1 MDIQGRVKFI
11 GKTEFVGQNGFQ
23 KRDLV
28 ITTEE
33 QYPQHIIIQFT
44 QDKCTLLDNLQLGQK
59 VNVHFNLRGREWIS
73 PQGEIKYFNTLDA
86 WKIEMVQ
93 VTKVANQGYQG
104 TNYQVPQ
111 QQPPTEWTPAP
122 QEQNPSYQPPVYQ
135 NPQQPQQTQ
144 MFDNNGQAP
153 TQNEEND
160 DLPF

>member
-11 GKTEFVGQNGFQ
+11 GNIEQIGSNGFI

-33 QYPQHIIIQFT
+33 MYPQDIIIQFT
-44 QDKCTLLDNLQLGQK
+44 QGKCALLDNLNIGQK

-93 VTKVANQGYQG
+93 VTNVANQGYQG
-104 TNYQVPQ
+104 TNYQGTQ

-135 NPQQPQQTQ
+135 SPQQPQQTSA
-144 MFDNNGQAP
+144 FNSYGQAP

>member
-11 GKTEFVGQNGFQ
+11 GQTEVFGQNGFQ

-44 QDKCTLLDNLQLGQK
+44 QDKCALLDNLQLGQK

-73 PQGEIKYFNTLDA
+73 PQGETKYFNTLDA

-93 VTKVANQGYQG
+93 VTNVANPSYQG
-104 TNYQVPQ
+104 TSY
-111 QQPPTEWTPAP
+111 
-122 QEQNPSYQPPVYQ
+122 QNPSYQPPVYQ
-135 NPQQPQQTQ
+135 NPQQPTQTQ

-153 TQNEEND
+153 ANQQED
-160 DLPF
+160 FSDLPF

>member
-33 QYPQHIIIQFT
+33 MYPQHIIIQFT
-44 QDKCTLLDNLQLGQK
+44 QDKCALLDNLQLGQK

-93 VTKVANQGYQG
+93 VTNVANQGYQNPSG
-104 TNYQVPQ
+104 Q
-111 QQPPTEWTPAP
+111 A
-122 QEQNPSYQPPVYQ
+122 PSYQAPQQTPVYRD
-135 NPQQPQQTQ
+135 PQQPQQTQ

-153 TQNEEND
+153 ANQQED
-160 DLPF
+160 FSDLPF

>member
-33 QYPQHIIIQFT
+33 QYPQDIIIQFT
-44 QDKCTLLDNLQLGQK
+44 QGKCSLLDNLNVGQK

-73 PQGEIKYFNTLDA
+73 PQGEIKYFNTVEG
-86 WKIEMVQ
+86 WKIETVQ
-93 VTKVANQGYQG
+93 VTNVANQGYQG
-104 TNYQVPQ
+104 TNYQGTQ

-135 NPQQPQQTQ
+135 NPQQSQQTSA
-144 MFDNNGQAP
+144 FNSYGQAP

>member
-11 GKTEFVGQNGFQ
+11 GQTEVLGQNGFQ

-44 QDKCTLLDNLQLGQK
+44 QDKCALLDNLQIGQL
-59 VNVHFNLRGREWIS
+59 VRVHFNLRGREWIS
-73 PQGEIKYFNTLDA
+73 PQGETKYFNTLDA

-93 VTKVANQGYQG
+93 VTNVANQGYQNPSG
-104 TNYQVPQ
+104 Q
-111 QQPPTEWTPAP
+111 A
-122 QEQNPSYQPPVYQ
+122 PSYQAPQ
-135 NPQQPQQTQ
+135 QQPQQTSA
-144 MFDNNGQAP
+144 FNSYGQAP

>member
-11 GKTEFVGQNGFQ
+11 GQTEVLGQNGFQ

-33 QYPQHIIIQFT
+33 QYPQDIIIQFT
-44 QDKCTLLDNLQLGQK
+44 QGKCALLDNLNVGQK

-73 PQGEIKYFNTLDA
+73 PQGEIKYFNTVEG

-93 VTKVANQGYQG
+93 VTNVANQGYQNPSGQG
-104 TNYQVPQ
+104 TNYPNPSNQAPQ
-111 QQPPTEWTPAP
+111 QT
-122 QEQNPSYQPPVYQ
+122 PVYRD
-135 NPQQPQQTQ
+135 PQQPQQTQ

-153 TQNEEND
+153 IQSQED
-160 DLPF
+160 FSDLPF

>member
-1 MDIQGRVKFI
+1 METSGKVKFI
-11 GKTEFVGQNGFQ
+11 GNTEQVGSNGFI

-44 QDKCTLLDNLQLGQK
+44 QDKCALLDNLQLGQK

-73 PQGEIKYFNTLDA
+73 PQGETKYFNTLEA
-86 WKIEMVQ
+86 WRVEVVQ
-93 VTKVANQGYQG
+93 VTNVANQGYQ
-104 TNYQVPQ
+104 NSSY
-111 QQPPTEWTPAP
+111 
-122 QEQNPSYQPPVYQ
+122 QNPSYQAPQQQPPVYQ

-144 MFDNNGQAP
+144 IFDNYGQVS
-153 TQNEEND
+153 TQNKEND

>member
-33 QYPQHIIIQFT
+33 QYPQDIIIQFT
-44 QDKCTLLDNLQLGQK
+44 QGKCSLLDNLQLGQK

-73 PQGEIKYFNTLDA
+73 PQGEIKYFNTVEG

-93 VTKVANQGYQG
+93 VTNVANQGYQN
-104 TNYQVPQ
+104 TSNQVPQ
-111 QQPPTEWTPAP
+111 QQPPTAWTPAP
-122 QEQNPSYQPPVYQ
+122 QEQNPSYQP
-135 NPQQPQQTQ
+135 QQTSA
-144 MFDNNGQAP
+144 FNSYGQAP
-153 TQNEEND
+153 AQNQED
-160 DLPF
+160 DEMPF

>member
-44 QDKCTLLDNLQLGQK
+44 QDKCTLLDNLNVGQK

-73 PQGEIKYFNTLDA
+73 PQGEIKYFNTVEG

-93 VTKVANQGYQG
+93 VTNVANQGYQN
-104 TNYQVPQ
+104 TSNQVPQ
-111 QQPPTEWTPAP
+111 Q
-122 QEQNPSYQPPVYQ
+122 QPPVYQ
-135 NPQQPQQTQ
+135 NPQNPQQPQQTSA
-144 MFDNNGQAP
+144 FNSYGQAP
-153 TQNEEND
+153 TQNKEND
-160 DLPF
+160 EMPF

>member
-11 GKTEFVGQNGFQ
+11 GQTEVLGQNGFQ

-33 QYPQHIIIQFT
+33 QYPQDIIIQFT
-44 QDKCTLLDNLQLGQK
+44 QGKCALLDNLNIGQK

-73 PQGEIKYFNTLDA
+73 PQGETKYFNTVEG
-86 WKIEMVQ
+86 WKIEVVQ
-93 VTKVANQGYQG
+93 VTNVANQGYQN
-104 TNYQVPQ
+104 TSNQVPQ
-111 QQPPTEWTPAP
+111 Q
-122 QEQNPSYQPPVYQ
+122 QPPVYQ